1 MVGLSEKTVSHW
13 RIYIHTQRPDWLLAI
28 PCPLCGPDVIFW
40 WRYSWTAPND
50 YEKKKQ
56 VKFFFDI
63 KYYGNGINKRIES
76 IWRLEDIYDFAVSLD

>member
-1 MVGLSEKTVSHW
+1 M
-13 RIYIHTQRPDWLLAI
+13 IM
-28 PCPLCGPDVIFW
+28 
-40 WRYSWTAPND
+40 
-50 YEKKKQ
+50 KKKQ